1 MKHRLGLLGDVHCNF
16 FQLNKA
22 GNVRLSI
29 PGVTRATDKVG
40 SPGQLVFR
48 ASYLKLSTRSH
59 HTNSFAHI
67 IIKFKNKKVSL
78 FLKIVA
84 LCSSSC
90 GDYYGNIILIPIQID
105 SVMFCCSKSIA
116 MIKDR
121 SNRKSLRWLLQGS
134 SKKRGQFFSRSP
146 GGEWGKSLF

>member
-1 MKHRLGLLGDVHCNF
+1 MLGLRPPGSNFESSVWRAVSSQSSHHPLEVLLAQFSLYVHKGGLKPNPF
-16 FQLNKA
+16 HFVPKPYTSL
-22 GNVRLSI
+22 LL
-29 PGVTRATDKVG
+29 T
-40 SPGQLVFR
+40 
-48 ASYLKLSTRSH
+48 LKLHLLILGSH

-105 SVMFCCSKSIA
+105 SVMFCCSKSIE

-121 SNRKSLRWLLQGS
+121 SNRKSLRWL
-134 SKKRGQFFSRSP
+134 
-146 GGEWGKSLF
+146 